1 MYTCFMNS
9 RATELRIASGLFL
22 LLAFLFF
29 AFPEIDLAASDQFF
43 DDGRWA
49 FSGGNWPL
57 FEWLYRGIPRLGQG
71 FLGLVGLGLLLG
83 CLRPFRRLRAQR
95 RLLAFILTGALL
107 GPILLVDVTLKDQ
120 WGRARPTNT
129 TVFNGTKQ
137 FSPAFVLVE
146 ECKKNCS
153 FVSGHVASASFIMV
167 FGWLGTSAMRR
178 RWLLASLAAGSLLAV
193 VRMSAGGHFLSDT
206 IFAWFATYYGLW
218 LTEIFFRWRGWLP
231 PPPNDKAERST

>member
-29 AFPEIDLAASDQFF
+29 VFPEIDLAASGLFF
-43 DDGRWA
+43 ADGRWA

-71 FLGLVGLGLLLG
+71 LLGLFALGLLLG
-83 CLRPFRRLRAQR
+83 CFRPFYQLRAR
-95 RLLAFILTGALL
+95 RHLLAFMLTGALL
-107 GPILLVDVTLKDQ
+107 GPILLVDVMFKDQ

-129 TVFNGTKQ
+129 TAFNGAKQ
-137 FSPAFVLVE
+137 FSPAFVPAE
-146 ECKKNCS
+146 ECRKNCS

-167 FGWLGTSAMRR
+167 FGWLGAPAIRR

-218 LTEIFFRWRGWLP
+218 LTELFFRWRGWLP